1 MTMGRNLWR
10 TRARLDIQR
19 VTNLFLG
26 ICHKTTGPEQSDGSH
41 GHHNGESSFT
51 SSDALAAAQ
60 HQLGTVPAGPG
71 ECAEAEGVDVGQREE
86 VGSLVESL
94 GVAD

>member
-1 MTMGRNLWR
+1 MVNDCSTM
-10 TRARLDIQR
+10 
-19 VTNLFLG
+19 
-26 ICHKTTGPEQSDGSH
+26 EYDGDL
-41 GHHNGESSFT
+41 GESSFT

-71 ECAEAEGVDVGQREE
+71 EYAEAEGVEAWQREE